1 MADKSDV
8 TLPLS
13 ISAGIHIGVIIILA
27 LGIDFS
33 HKPEPMQQVSAP
45 AIKAVMVDQQ
55 KVANQ
60 VEKLKQEKRDA
71 ERREQERQAELERKA
86 QEAKQARER
95 EQAQIK
101 QLEQERKQQEI
112 EIQKANEATK
122 LAQVK
127 QQQEKEKAVKA
138 EADRKLKE
146 QERKVAEDAA
156 QKAAEKRKVEE
167 AAAAKAEAAAVKAE
181 AERKKKAEADRKLK
195 EEADRKQKEEADRKL
210 KAEAERKQKAD
221 AEAKARAQQE
231 QEMTD
236 ALAAEQAALSQT
248 MNKQMQ
254 TEVGKYQ
261 AMIKSTIQRNLVV
274 DESMRGKTCKVSV
287 RLANDGFVISSQ
299 TQGGDPNVCRA
310 TKAAIL
316 KAGKLPVSPDPAVY
330 NLMKEINLIV
340 EPTFN

>member
-45 AIKAVMVDQQ
+45 AVKAVMVDQQ

-112 EIQKANEATK
+112 ETQKANEATK

-167 AAAAKAEAAAVKAE
+167 AAAAKAES
-181 AERKKKAEADRKLK
+181 DRKLK
-195 EEADRKQKEEADRKL
+195 EAEAKAKAEKAKADADA
-210 KAEAERKQKAD
+210 KAEAKAKAD

-231 QEMTD
+231 QEMAD

-254 TEVGKYQ
+254 SEVGKYQ

-274 DESMRGKTCKVSV
+274 DESMRGKTCTVSV

-299 TQGGDPNVCRA
+299 TKGGDPNVCRA
-310 TKAAIL
+310 AKAAIL

-340 EPTFN
+340 EPTF

>member
-45 AIKAVMVDQQ
+45 AVKAVMVDQQ

-112 EIQKANEATK
+112 ETQKANEATK

-167 AAAAKAEAAAVKAE
+167 AAAAKAET
-181 AERKKKAEADRKLK
+181 
-195 EEADRKQKEEADRKL
+195 DRKQKEAEAKAKAEKAKADAEA
-210 KAEAERKQKAD
+210 KAEAKAKSDAKAKAD
-221 AEAKARAQQE
+221 AEAEAKARAQQE
-231 QEMTD
+231 QEMAD

-254 TEVGKYQ
+254 SEVNKYKS
-261 AMIKSTIQRNLVV
+261 MIMSTIQRNLIV
-274 DESMRGKTCKVSV
+274 DESMRGKTCQVSV

-310 TKAAIL
+310 AKAAIL

-330 NLMKEINLIV
+330 KELKDINLTV
-340 EPTFN
+340 SPTFN

>member
-45 AIKAVMVDQQ
+45 AVKAVMVDQQ

-112 EIQKANEATK
+112 ETQKANEATK

-167 AAAAKAEAAAVKAE
+167 AAAAKAES
-181 AERKKKAEADRKLK
+181 DRKLK
-195 EEADRKQKEEADRKL
+195 EAEAKAKADA
-210 KAEAERKQKAD
+210 KAEADAKAKAD

-231 QEMTD
+231 QEMAD

-254 TEVGKYQ
+254 SEVGKYQ

-274 DESMRGKTCKVSV
+274 DESMRGKTCTVSV

-299 TQGGDPNVCRA
+299 TKGGDPNVCRA
-310 TKAAIL
+310 AKAAIL

-340 EPTFN
+340 EPTF

>member
-1 MADKSDV
+1 MADNSNV
-8 TLPLS
+8 ALPLS

-27 LGIDFS
+27 IGIDFT
-33 HKPEPMQQVSAP
+33 HKPEPVQQVSAP
-45 AIKAVMVDQQ
+45 AVKAVMVDQQ

-71 ERREQERQAELERKA
+71 ERRERERQAELERKA

-95 EQAQIK
+95 EQAQLK
-101 QLEQERKQQEI
+101 KLAEERKQQEI
-112 EIQKANEATK
+112 ETQKANDAAK
-122 LAQVK
+122 AAQVK
-127 QQQEKEKAVKA
+127 QQQEKEKAQKA
-138 EADRKLKE
+138 EADRKQKE
-146 QERKVAEDAA
+146 QERKLAEDAA

-167 AAAAKAEAAAVKAE
+167 AAAAKAEA
-181 AERKKKAEADRKLK
+181 
-195 EEADRKQKEEADRKL
+195 DRKQKEAEAKA
-210 KAEAERKQKAD
+210 KAEADAKAKAEAKAKADAEARAKAEAKAKAD

-231 QEMTD
+231 QEMAD

-254 TEVGKYQ
+254 TEVGKYT

-274 DESMRGKTCKVSV
+274 DESMRGKTCTVSV

>member
-13 ISAGIHIGVIIILA
+13 ISAGIHIGVIIFLA

-45 AIKAVMVDQQ
+45 AVKAVMVDQQ

-112 EIQKANEATK
+112 ETQKANEATK

-167 AAAAKAEAAAVKAE
+167 AAAAKAET
-181 AERKKKAEADRKLK
+181 
-195 EEADRKQKEEADRKL
+195 DRKQKEAEAKAKAEKAKADAEA
-210 KAEAERKQKAD
+210 KAEAKAKADAKAKSDAKAKAD

-231 QEMTD
+231 QEMAD

-254 TEVGKYQ
+254 SEVNKYKS
-261 AMIKSTIQRNLVV
+261 MIMSTIQRNLIV
-274 DESMRGKTCKVSV
+274 DESMRGKTCQVSV

-310 TKAAIL
+310 AKAAIL

-330 NLMKEINLIV
+330 KELKDINLTV
-340 EPTFN
+340 SPTFN

>member
-1 MADKSDV
+1 VADKSDV

-45 AIKAVMVDQQ
+45 AVKAVMVDQQ

-112 EIQKANEATK
+112 ETQKANEATK

-167 AAAAKAEAAAVKAE
+167 AAAAKAES
-181 AERKKKAEADRKLK
+181 DRKLK
-195 EEADRKQKEEADRKL
+195 EAEAKAKADA
-210 KAEAERKQKAD
+210 KAEADAKAKAD

-231 QEMTD
+231 QEMAD

-254 TEVGKYQ
+254 SEVGKYQ

-274 DESMRGKTCKVSV
+274 DESMRGKTCTVSV

-299 TQGGDPNVCRA
+299 TKGGDPNVCRA
-310 TKAAIL
+310 AKAAIL

-340 EPTFN
+340 EPTF

>member
-1 MADKSDV
+1 MADNSNLA
-8 TLPLS
+8 LPLS

-27 LGIDFS
+27 IGIDFT
-33 HKPEPMQQVSAP
+33 HKPVQVQQVSAP
-45 AIKAVMVDQQ
+45 AVQAVMVDQQ

-60 VEKLKQEKRDA
+60 VEKLKQEKRET
-71 ERREQERQAELERKA
+71 ERRERERQAELERKA

-101 QLEQERKQQEI
+101 KLEQERKQQEI
-112 EIQKANEATK
+112 ETQKANEAAK
-122 LAQVK
+122 VAQVK
-127 QQQEKEKAVKA
+127 QQQEKEKAQKA

-156 QKAAEKRKVEE
+156 QKAAEKRKAEE
-167 AAAAKAEAAAVKAE
+167 AAAAKAETERKQKEE

-195 EEADRKQKEEADRKL
+195 EEA
-210 KAEAERKQKAD
+210 ERKRKAD
-221 AEAKARAQQE
+221 AEAKALAQQE
-231 QEMTD
+231 QEMAD

-254 TEVGKYQ
+254 SEVGKYT

-274 DESMRGKTCKVSV
+274 DESMRGKSCKVSV

-299 TQGGDPNVCRA
+299 TEGGDPNVCRA
-310 TKAAIL
+310 TKAAIQ

>member
-1 MADKSDV
+1 MADNSNLA
-8 TLPLS
+8 LPLS

-27 LGIDFS
+27 IGIDFT
-33 HKPEPMQQVSAP
+33 HKPVQVQHVSAP
-45 AIKAVMVDQQ
+45 AVQAVMVDQQ
-55 KVANQ
+55 KIANQ
-60 VEKLKQEKRDA
+60 VEKLKQEKREA
-71 ERREQERQAELERKA
+71 ERHERERQLELERKA

-101 QLEQERKQQEI
+101 KLEQERKQQEI
-112 EIQKANEATK
+112 ETQKANEAAK
-122 LAQVK
+122 VAQVK
-127 QQQEKEKAVKA
+127 QQQEKEKAQQA
-138 EADRKLKE
+138 EAERKLKE

-156 QKAAEKRKVEE
+156 QKAAEKRKAEE
-167 AAAAKAEAAAVKAE
+167 AAVAKAETE
-181 AERKKKAEADRKLK
+181 
-195 EEADRKQKEEADRKL
+195 RKQKEEA
-210 KAEAERKQKAD
+210 ERKRKAD

-231 QEMTD
+231 QEMAD

-254 TEVGKYQ
+254 SEVGKYT

-274 DESMRGKTCKVSV
+274 DESMRGKSCKVSV

-299 TQGGDPNVCRA
+299 AEGGDPNVCRA
-310 TKAAIL
+310 TKAAIQ

>member
-1 MADKSDV
+1 MADNSNV
-8 TLPLS
+8 ALPLS

-27 LGIDFS
+27 IGVDFT
-33 HKPEPMQQVSAP
+33 HKPEPVQQVSAP
-45 AIKAVMVDQQ
+45 AVKAVMVDQQ

-60 VEKLKQEKRDA
+60 VEKIKQEKREA

-86 QEAKQARER
+86 QEARQARER
-95 EQAQIK
+95 EQARLK
-101 QLEQERKQQEI
+101 KLEQERKLQEI
-112 EIQKANEATK
+112 ETQKANEAAK
-122 LAQVK
+122 VAQVK
-127 QQQEKEKAVKA
+127 QQQEKEKAQKA

-146 QERKVAEDAA
+146 QERKVAEEAA
-156 QKAAEKRKVEE
+156 QKAAEKRKAEE
-167 AAAAKAEAAAVKAE
+167 AAAAKAETERKQKEE
-181 AERKKKAEADRKLK
+181 AERKKKEEADRKLK
-195 EEADRKQKEEADRKL
+195 EEA
-210 KAEAERKQKAD
+210 ERKRKAD

-231 QEMTD
+231 QEMAD

-254 TEVGKYQ
+254 SEVGKYT

-274 DESMRGKTCKVSV
+274 DESMRGKSCKVSV

-299 TQGGDPNVCRA
+299 TDGGDANVCRA

>member
-1 MADKSDV
+1 MADNSNV
-8 TLPLS
+8 ALPLS

-27 LGIDFS
+27 IGVDFT
-33 HKPEPMQQVSAP
+33 HKPEPVQQVSAP
-45 AIKAVMVDQQ
+45 AVKAVMVDQQ

-60 VEKLKQEKRDA
+60 VEKIKQEKREA

-95 EQAQIK
+95 EQAQLK
-101 QLEQERKQQEI
+101 KLEQERKLQEI
-112 EIQKANEATK
+112 ETQKANEAAK
-122 LAQVK
+122 VAQVK
-127 QQQEKEKAVKA
+127 QQQEKEKAQKA

-146 QERKVAEDAA
+146 QERKVAEEAA
-156 QKAAEKRKVEE
+156 QKAAEKRKAEE
-167 AAAAKAEAAAVKAE
+167 AAAAKAETERKQKEE
-181 AERKKKAEADRKLK
+181 AERKKKE
-195 EEADRKQKEEADRKL
+195 
-210 KAEAERKQKAD
+210 EAERKRKAD

-231 QEMTD
+231 QEMAD

-254 TEVGKYQ
+254 SEVGKYT

-274 DESMRGKTCKVSV
+274 DESMRGKSCKVSV

-299 TQGGDPNVCRA
+299 TDGGDANVCRA